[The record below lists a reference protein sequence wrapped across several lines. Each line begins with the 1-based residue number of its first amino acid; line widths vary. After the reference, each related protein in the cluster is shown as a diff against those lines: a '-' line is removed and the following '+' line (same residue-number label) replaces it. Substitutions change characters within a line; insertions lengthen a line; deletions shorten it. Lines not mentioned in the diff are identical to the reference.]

1 MSYESLSHCK
11 WDCKYHVVFIPKGR
25 KKVLYGKIRKF
36 LGPVLHDLARQRGS
50 EIVEGHVVVDHVHML
65 MKIPPKYA
73 VAEVIGYIK
82 GKSAIAIAR
91 QFGGRKRNF
100 SGEQFWAR
108 GYAVS
113 TVGFE
118 EELIKK
124 YIRHQEILDA
134 KGYDDELD
142 KGEKDK
148 DENEEDGKF

>member
-1 MSYESLSHCK
+1 M
-11 WDCKYHVVFIPKGR
+11 D
-25 KKVLYGKIRKF
+25 
-36 LGPVLHDLARQRGS
+36 
-50 EIVEGHVVVDHVHML
+50 
-65 MKIPPKYA
+65 
-73 VAEVIGYIK
+73 
-82 GKSAIAIAR
+82 R

-124 YIRHQEILDA
+124 YIHHQETLDA

-148 DENEEDGKF
+148 DEDKDENKDDGKF

>member
-1 MSYESLSHCK
+1 
-11 WDCKYHVVFIPKGR
+11 
-25 KKVLYGKIRKF
+25 
-36 LGPVLHDLARQRGS
+36 
-50 EIVEGHVVVDHVHML
+50 VEGHMVVDHVHML

-113 TVGFE
+113 TGRV
-118 EELIKK
+118 
-124 YIRHQEILDA
+124 
-134 KGYDDELD
+134 
-142 KGEKDK
+142 
-148 DENEEDGKF
+148 

>member
-1 MSYESLSHCK
+1 MGLQVHI
-11 WDCKYHVVFIPKGR
+11 VFIPKGR
-25 KKVLYGKIRKF
+25 KKGLDGKIRKYR
-36 LGPVLHDLARQRGS
+36 GPVLHDLARQRGS
-50 EIVEGHVVVDHVHML
+50 EIVAGHMVVDHVHML

-148 DENEEDGKF
+148 DENKDDGKF

>member
-1 MSYESLSHCK
+1 M
-11 WDCKYHVVFIPKGR
+11 
-25 KKVLYGKIRKF
+25 
-36 LGPVLHDLARQRGS
+36 
-50 EIVEGHVVVDHVHML
+50 
-65 MKIPPKYA
+65 
-73 VAEVIGYIK
+73 
-82 GKSAIAIAR
+82 AR
-91 QFGGRKRNF
+91 QFEGRKRNF

-134 KGYDDELD
+134 KGYDDGID

-148 DENEEDGKF
+148 DENKDDGKF

>member
-1 MSYESLSHCK
+1 M
-11 WDCKYHVVFIPKGR
+11 
-25 KKVLYGKIRKF
+25 
-36 LGPVLHDLARQRGS
+36 
-50 EIVEGHVVVDHVHML
+50 VVDHVHML

-100 SGEQFWAR
+100 NGEQFWAR

-124 YIRHQEILDA
+124 YIRHQETLDA
-134 KGYDDELD
+134 KGYDDEID

-148 DENEEDGKF
+148 DENKDDGKF